1 MYDTHINA
9 CWFQGAPQIW
19 LNTDDDVAIFEDR
32 WRAGANLL
40 QFFTE
45 PLAPAQQ
52 CSAQHHHLLYLAL
65 HTSECYTQYS
75 GLLSFKY
82 TVQEQEYKAVWA
94 AVHGVQY
101 KVTAGDS
108 EVCGGHC
115 IALDVMLSRWQPW
128 TIPFP
133 LLLLPLSTAA
143 EILSQT
149 MGNII
154 SNVSVSQHHHRH
166 AYDTVS
172 DHLESLSTSV
182 IEILTAG
189 RLNGQCCGLYG

>member
-1 MYDTHINA
+1 MYDTYINA

-45 PLAPAQQ
+45 PLAPAHQ
-52 CSAQHHHLLYLAL
+52 CSAQHHLLFIAV
-65 HTSECYTQYS
+65 HTSECHTQYS
-75 GLLSFKY
+75 GLLSFKC

-94 AVHGVQY
+94 VHGVLY
-101 KVTAGDS
+101 KVS
-108 EVCGGHC
+108 EVYGGHC

-154 SNVSVSQHHHRH
+154 SNLSVSQHHHRH
-166 AYDTVS
+166 A
-172 DHLESLSTSV
+172 HLH
-182 IEILTAG
+182 
-189 RLNGQCCGLYG
+189 